1 MSDKYYQKV
10 NKAFIR
16 ELQRIIETKNV
27 FTIHEDLIDYSHDE
41 YVGKEIQTYP
51 EIVVKPDTTEEITQ
65 IIKLCSAH
73 TVPVTVRGSGTGL
86 CGGCVPIH
94 GGVVLTF
101 ENMQRIIE
109 IDTNNLTATVEAGVM
124 LMDLYEALQEAGLFF
139 PPHPGDQTATI
150 GGIIAT
156 NAGGARAVKY
166 GVVRHFVKGME
177 VVLPDGEIIDL
188 GGKFIKN
195 SSGYS
200 LMHLMVGSEG
210 TLGIITRAT
219 LSLIPPPVAV
229 YTLVAP
235 YQNLDDAIQTVPDIL
250 KNKIFPMAVEFIEKE
265 PILISENYIKKSWP
279 CSEGEAHL
287 MVIVDG
293 SSDEEVMK
301 LAESISEICLRHRAM
316 NVFVADTPQKQ
327 ENILDIRSH
336 TYEAIKNYM
345 LEDLDI
351 TVPRS
356 EIANFVQ
363 DIHRIEETYGIWLPT
378 YGHAADGNVHI
389 HIMSHRWE
397 NGVWHEIQDC
407 HEKVPAV
414 REVLHELGRKYKGTV
429 SGEHGI
435 GVIKKEFLKSYL
447 GPRQIELIRSIKKI
461 FDPNNILNP
470 GKIVDVQ

>member
-1 MSDKYYQKV
+1 MTNKDYQKV
-10 NKAFIR
+10 SQTLIQKFHTIVDP
-16 ELQRIIETKNV
+16 KNV
-27 FTIHEDLIDYSHDE
+27 ISDREKMVDYTHDE

-51 EIVVKPDTTEEITQ
+51 EIVIKPRTIKEVSKIVQLCNGQEIPLT
-65 IIKLCSAH
+65 I
-73 TVPVTVRGSGTGL
+73 RGSGTGL
-86 CGGCVPIH
+86 CGGCVPIY

-109 IDTNNLTATVEAGVM
+109 IDSNNLTVTVEAGVI
-124 LMDLYEALQEAGLFF
+124 LMDLYKAVEASGLFF

-150 GGIIAT
+150 GGLIAT
-156 NAGGARAVKY
+156 NAGGSRAVKY
-166 GVVRHFVKGME
+166 GVIRHFVKGIE
-177 VVLPDGEIIDL
+177 VVLPDGEIIQL
-188 GGKFIKN
+188 GGKFVKN

-210 TLGIITRAT
+210 TLGIITQAT
-219 LSLIPPPVAV
+219 LLLMPPPVTV
-229 YTLVAP
+229 YTLVVP

-250 KNKIFPMAVEFIEKE
+250 KNKFFPMAIEFIEKKS
-265 PILISENYIKKSWP
+265 ILISENFIKKRWP

-287 MVIVDG
+287 MIIVDG

-301 LAESISEICLRHRAM
+301 LSESISEICLRHRAM
-316 NVFVADTPQKQ
+316 DVFVADTPQKQ

-356 EIANFVQ
+356 EIAHFIT
-363 DIHRIEETYGIWLPT
+363 DIHQLEKKHAMWLPT

-389 HIMSHRWE
+389 HIMSHTWE
-397 NGVWHEIQDC
+397 EGVWHAIQNC
-407 HEKVPAV
+407 REKMPSV
-414 REVLHELGRKYKGTV
+414 RKELHELGKKYKGTV

-447 GPRQIELIRSIKKI
+447 GSKQIELMRSIKTV
-461 FDPNNILNP
+461 FDPNHILNP
-470 GKIVDVQ
+470 GKIVDTQ